1 MNYLILALII
11 SLIFAQKITLS
22 GLSVYA
28 PSRHSRHSRGLGGA
42 ARGSEGPLAA
52 GGE

>member
-22 GLSVYA
+22 GLNVYTTLGA
-28 PSRHSRHSRGLGGA
+28 LRELRGGPRLGGA
-42 ARGSEGPLAA
+42 LPQV
-52 GGE
+52 